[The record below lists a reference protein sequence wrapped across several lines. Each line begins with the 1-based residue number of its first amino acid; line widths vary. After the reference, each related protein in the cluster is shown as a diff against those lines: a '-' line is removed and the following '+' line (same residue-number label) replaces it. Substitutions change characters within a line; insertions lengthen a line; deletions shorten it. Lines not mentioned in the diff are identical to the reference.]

1 MPKLIQTIRRKCH
14 RSKAR
19 FVLFCLTGQSNM
31 VSHCNVMCSTCSICA
46 LFRSRRGKTL
56 WGASRGHTSP
66 PEHRDR
72 PSWSCSWDPLYSLAQ
87 IRIGIRHFKLS
98 YRKKIQGFGL
108 GNARARWRR
117 SWDEDWSG
125 PPDDKTAAPW
135 DVRAVWDVD
144 PSCCSHWTVQGLG
157 TLPL

>member
-1 MPKLIQTIRRKCH
+1 MPKLIQTVRRKCH

-31 VSHCNVMCSTCSICA
+31 VSHCNVICSTCSICA

-87 IRIGIRHFKLS
+87 IRIGIRHLKLS
-98 YRKKIQGFGL
+98 YRKKYKGLVWGTHGPADGAHEMKIEAALEMIRQPLQGRL
-108 GNARARWRR
+108 
-117 SWDEDWSG
+117 SCV
-125 PPDDKTAAPW
+125 
-135 DVRAVWDVD
+135 DVA
-144 PSCCSHWTVQGLG
+144 PSCCRHWTVQSLG